1 MSSGLFG
8 VYSIFLL
15 YCFRNPFC
23 FIPSSFRVV
32 FGAFLCL
39 FRLFP
44 VLPSES
50 FGVAPVFSPCYL
62 RNTLVFILPFFRI
75 ALEPFCVCIVFALCL
90 FYFCLFFVLFSN
102 RICVSS
108 V

>member
-44 VLPSES
+44 VLHSES
-50 FGVAPVFSPCYL
+50 FSVAPVFFPCYL
-62 RNTLVFILPFFRI
+62 RNTLVSILPFFRI
-75 ALEPFCVCIVFALCL
+75 ALGALLCLYCFCFVFILFLFIFCVIFKS
-90 FYFCLFFVLFSN
+90 Y
-102 RICVSS
+102 
-108 V
+108 

>member
-8 VYSIFLL
+8 VYPVFPLC
-15 YCFRNPFC
+15 YRRNPFC

-32 FGAFLCL
+32 FGALLCL

-50 FGVAPVFSPCYL
+50 FSVAPAFLPCYL
-62 RNTLVFILPFFRI
+62 RNTLVFILF
-75 ALEPFCVCIVFALCL
+75 
-90 FYFCLFFVLFSN
+90 FFVL
-102 RICVSS
+102 SS
-108 V
+108 